1 MHVIEHDSAK
11 DICLPKYLCSGETEM
26 LKKNASRLVLFLILL
41 DLLVLTPNIQS
52 AGASGTI
59 YIRADGSIDP
69 STAPILRS
77 GDLYTFTNDISGS
90 IIAEKDNIVV
100 NGAGHTLQGTGE
112 ETGIDLS
119 GRTNVIIQNMRITTF
134 DYAVYLSSSSR
145 ITVSETNIADSS
157 SGIWISYSSNNNI
170 TGNSITANVFEGIYL
185 FSSSYNSIAGNNIT
199 ANTFD
204 GIYLFSSSNNTIS
217 GNNITNNGDGVTSYY
232 SSDNNVFHNNFISNF
247 EQAYSESST
256 DIWDNAYP
264 SGGNYWN
271 NYAGVDKKCGPSQD
285 HSGNDGLGDTPYTI
299 DSNNQDNYPLMNPWT
314 PPAGHNV
321 AIISVISAKTVIGQ
335 GYSGNITV
343 YGANKGEY
351 LETFS
356 VTTYADVTPIAST
369 TVPLGSGST
378 TSITFSWNTNGTPR
392 GNYTISAYA
401 EPVPSET
408 DTSDNNF
415 TDGWIL
421 VSVVGDV
428 SGDGKVNLVDVF
440 SVALAYGSVPG
451 MTKWNP
457 NLDVNNDGRINLI
470 DYFTTALNYGKS

>member
-1 MHVIEHDSAK
+1 MKNVTRLLLLLLLSNLL
-11 DICLPKYLCSGETEM
+11 ICAL
-26 LKKNASRLVLFLILL
+26 NV
-41 DLLVLTPNIQS
+41 QS
-52 AGASGTI
+52 AAASGDI

-69 STAPILRS
+69 STSPIQRNVNV
-77 GDLYTFTNDISGS
+77 YTFT
-90 IIAEKDNIVV
+90 DNIDGNIIVQRDNVV
-100 NGAGHTLQGTGE
+100 INGAGHTLQGTGV

-119 GRTNVIIQNMRITTF
+119 SRTNVTIQNMVIKTF
-134 DYAVYLSSSSR
+134 DDALYLHSSNQ
-145 ITVSETNIADSS
+145 ITISGTDITDSTDGIRVSD
-157 SGIWISYSSNNNI
+157 SSNNSIYENNI
-170 TGNSITANVFEGIYL
+170 AGNSYEGIYIL
-185 FSSSYNSIAGNNIT
+185 VSSNNTISENNIT
-199 ANTFD
+199 ANTGD
-204 GIYLFSSSNNTIS
+204 GVYLWGSSNNTVS
-217 GNNITNNGDGVTSYY
+217 GNSISNNWWGITSYY
-232 SSDNNVFHNNFISNF
+232 STNNKIFHNNFINNPS
-247 EQAYSESST
+247 QAYVESSV
-256 DIWDNAYP
+256 DVWDEGYP

-271 NYAGVDKKCGPSQD
+271 DYGGTDHRCGPSQD
-285 HSGNDGLGDTPYTI
+285 HPGSDGMGDTPYII
-299 DSNNQDNYPLMNPWT
+299 DSNTQDNYPLMNPWT
-314 PPAGHNV
+314 SPAGHNV

-343 YGANKGEY
+343 YGANRGEY

-356 VTTYADVTPIAST
+356 VITYADVTPIAST

-392 GNYTISAYA
+392 GNYTISAHA
-401 EPVPSET
+401 GQVPSET

-415 TDGWIL
+415 TDGSIL

-470 DYFTTALNYGKS
+470 DYFITALNYGKS

>member
-1 MHVIEHDSAK
+1 MKSAAFWATLTLLTVCALASPFSIRHVKAWSG
-11 DICLPKYLCSGETEM
+11 DI
-26 LKKNASRLVLFLILL
+26 
-41 DLLVLTPNIQS
+41 
-52 AGASGTI
+52 TI
-59 YIRADGSIDP
+59 KSDGSVDP
-69 STAPILRS
+69 PTAPVNHGGNVYFLT
-77 GDLYTFTNDISGS
+77 DDVQGS
-90 IIAEKDNIVV
+90 IVVEKDNVIINGVGHAV
-100 NGAGHTLQGTGE
+100 QGAGTSAM
-112 ETGIDLS
+112 GINLS
-119 GRTNVIIQNMRITTF
+119 LRTNVTIVNVEIENF
-134 DYAVYLSSSSR
+134 VSGVYL
-145 ITVSETNIADSS
+145 
-157 SGIWISYSSNNNI
+157 YSSNQNNVSQNNI
-170 TGNSITANVFEGIYL
+170 TGNSGYGIY
-185 FSSSYNSIAGNNIT
+185 FYSSSNNNVLGNSIT
-199 ANTFD
+199 ANTFGVFLD
-204 GIYLFSSSNNTIS
+204 SSSNNNIFENKIQS
-217 GNNITNNGDGVTSYY
+217 NSEGVYAQNSQNNEIL
-232 SSDNNVFHNNFISNF
+232 HNNFIDNT
-247 EQAYSESST
+247 EQAHAEASANV
-256 DIWDNAYP
+256 WDGGYP
-264 SGGNYWN
+264 SGGNYRN
-271 NYAGVDKKCGPSQD
+271 DYSGTDHRCGPNQD
-285 HSGNDGLGDTPYTI
+285 HSGSDGMGDTPYII

-378 TSITFSWNTNGTPR
+378 TFITFSWNTSGTPR

-401 EPVPSET
+401 DPVPSET

-415 TDGWIL
+415 TDGWVL

-428 SGDGKVNLVDVF
+428 NGDGKVNLVDVF

-457 NLDVNNDGRINLI
+457 NLDVNNDDKINLI

>member
-1 MHVIEHDSAK
+1 LLTCALNVRSA
-11 DICLPKYLCSGETEM
+11 
-26 LKKNASRLVLFLILL
+26 A
-41 DLLVLTPNIQS
+41 
-52 AGASGTI
+52 ASGDI

-69 STAPILRS
+69 STSPIQRNVNV
-77 GDLYTFTNDISGS
+77 YTFT
-90 IIAEKDNIVV
+90 DNIDGNIIVQRDNVVV
-100 NGAGHTLQGTGE
+100 NGAGHTLQGTGV

-119 GRTNVIIQNMRITTF
+119 SRTNVTIQNMVIKTF
-134 DYAVYLSSSSR
+134 DDALYL
-145 ITVSETNIADSS
+145 
-157 SGIWISYSSNNNI
+157 YSSNQITISGTDITDSTAGILVSDSANNSIYENNI
-170 TGNSITANVFEGIYL
+170 TGNSYEGIYIL
-185 FSSSYNSIAGNNIT
+185 ASSNNTVSENNIT
-199 ANTFD
+199 ANTGD
-204 GIYLFSSSNNTIS
+204 GVYLWGSSNNTIFE
-217 GNNITNNGDGVTSYY
+217 NNISNNWWGITSYY
-232 SSDNNVFHNNFISNF
+232 STNNKIFHNNFINNPS
-247 EQAYSESST
+247 QAYVESSV
-256 DIWDNAYP
+256 DIWDEGYP

-271 NYAGVDKKCGPSQD
+271 DYSGTDHRCGPSQD
-285 HSGNDGLGDTPYTI
+285 HPGSDGIGDTPYII
-299 DSNNQDNYPLMNPWT
+299 DSNTQDNYPLMNPWT

-321 AIISVISAKTVIGQ
+321 AVISVISAKTVIGQ

-343 YGANKGEY
+343 YGANRGEY

-401 EPVPSET
+401 GPVPSET

-451 MTKWNP
+451 MTQWNP
-457 NLDVNNDGRINLI
+457 NLDVNNDGKINLI